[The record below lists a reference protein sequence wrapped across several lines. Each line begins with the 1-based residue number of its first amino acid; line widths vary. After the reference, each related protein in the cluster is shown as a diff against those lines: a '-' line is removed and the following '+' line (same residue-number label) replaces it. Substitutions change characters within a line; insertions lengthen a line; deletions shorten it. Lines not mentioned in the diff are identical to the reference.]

1 MATKRRPI
9 FIIFWGL
16 LMYISA
22 ALIWWFLLL
31 TKQNNELA
39 ITHMHEL
46 RLSQDSA
53 KNPIAFSLQK
63 QEIAYKQASRN
74 KKYIG
79 EGLTFLIVIIVGAIL
94 VFRLALKQFKLA
106 NQQQNFMM
114 AVTHELKTPIA
125 VTQINLQTLKKHQL
139 QLEKQHQIIDNTL
152 KETKRLD
159 QLASNILIA
168 SKLDGD
174 AYTKIEDDVLID
186 QLVTERMQRFESNYA
201 NYTFETSI
209 EAECTVQGDL
219 FLFQILVDNLISN
232 AIKYSKPNSTI
243 SATVFKNGFAIKDQ
257 GQGIPVKD
265 RQKIFEKFVRL
276 GSEDTRNTKG
286 TGIGLYLCNRIVK
299 DLKGKISISDNHPN
313 GSIFTII
320 CKPI

>member
-16 LMYISA
+16 LIYITA

-31 TKQNNELA
+31 TKQNNEL
-39 ITHMHEL
+39 TKTDLREL
-46 RLSQDSA
+46 RLTQDSV
-53 KNPIAFSLQK
+53 KNPIDFSLKK
-63 QEIAYKQASRN
+63 QEIIYKQKLRN
-74 KKYIG
+74 KTYIA
-79 EGLTFLIVIIVGAIL
+79 EGLTFLVVIIVGAIL

-125 VTQINLQTLKKHQL
+125 VAQINLQTLRKHQL
-139 QLEKQHQIIDNTL
+139 QQEKQHQIIDNTL

-168 SKLDGD
+168 SKLDGGG
-174 AYTKIEDDVLID
+174 YTKIEDDILVDKLVL
-186 QLVTERMQRFESNYA
+186 ERMQS
-201 NYTFETSI
+201 FETNYPNYNF
-209 EAECTVQGDL
+209 ETDVKEECTIQGDQ

-232 AIKYSKPNSTI
+232 AIKYSKPNTRI
-243 SATVFKNGFAIKDQ
+243 SAQVFKNGFAIKDQ
-257 GQGIPVKD
+257 GQGIPLKERKKV
-265 RQKIFEKFVRL
+265 FEKFVRL
-276 GSEDTRNTKG
+276 GNEDTRNTKG

-299 DLKGKISISDNHPN
+299 DLKGSITINDNTPN

-320 CKPI
+320 FKQA